1 MAPIWREYERS
12 TTVITDAFIKRS
24 IGEFSGGLAR
34 EIKALGI
41 DAPLSLMKSNG
52 GHVEASTAAAA
63 PVQLLLSGLAGGV
76 IAGRRFAREHANGN
90 GVTLDMGGTSADVGL
105 VADGE
110 FGSTTQYEI
119 EWGVPVSALFIDYTT
134 IGAGGGS
141 IAYLDAGGLAARRPE
156 ERGRRAGAGLLRE
169 GRHRADRDRRQCRAG
184 AP

>member
-1 MAPIWREYERS
+1 
-12 TTVITDAFIKRS
+12 
-24 IGEFSGGLAR
+24 
-34 EIKALGI
+34 
-41 DAPLSLMKSNG
+41 MKSNG
-52 GHVEASTAAAA
+52 GHVEASTAAGA

-105 VADGE
+105 IADGE

-141 IAYLDAGGLAARRPE
+141 IASLDAGGLLCVGPRSAGAD
-156 ERGRRAGAGLLRE
+156 RGRRAAGKVEPNR
-169 GRHRADRDRRQCRAG
+169 
-184 AP
+184 P